1 MGSLVIFNVHRIVL
15 QCYSGEDEI
24 GGTHSTRGAIKMC
37 LYEFV
42 ISNSEEKETSVIQ
55 KYMGDNL

>member
-42 ISNSEEKETSVIQ
+42 ISNSEEKETSVI
-55 KYMGDNL
+55 